1 MKGTVPV
8 LVYYL
13 AQDDPRK
20 NTALR
25 LGKHGKATLVEDPR
39 KVPDQAVLLNPF
51 AKKAVSKEDADAM
64 LRHGLVAIDC
74 SWKQAE
80 EAFGA
85 LLGRTRSRALP
96 FLVAAN
102 PVNWGKPFRL
112 STAEALGA
120 ALHIAGHE
128 RQARD
133 LLSALPFGQ
142 QFMDL
147 NRNPLSDY
155 ASVATSAEV
164 VAKQWDYIDPDAGED
179 EVEPARKPARVR
191 RKDGRRGKG
200 EEE

>member
-25 LGKHGKATLVEDPR
+25 LAKHGKATLVEDPR

-120 ALHIAGHE
+120 ALQIAGHD

-142 QFMDL
+142 QFLDL
-147 NRNPLSDY
+147 NRNPLADY
-155 ASVATSAEV
+155 ASVETSAEV

-179 EVEPARKPARVR
+179 EVEPKRRPARVR